1 MSNSFYRAH
10 NPHRRII
17 NATRMKKIRS
27 LLFLGL
33 ILAIVNTGVFLHA
46 CSAGNKVREDARR
59 VTQYDITQFGSLTQ
73 ALSSLGHSETVLII
87 SNEQSLQGKNVIPS
101 NIILKFKENGAINI
115 PPQAELL
122 IKGSISAGRIKVFSG
137 AGKVNISSGIM
148 KQVFPEWW
156 GAKRDGKSD
165 DTQPVQAAISSLVAQ
180 GGEVA
185 FADGVYIVDS
195 ISLASGVSI
204 VGVGRE
210 SVLEQKRYAQYCC
223 SINPIDG
230 GTPNPNDNKTKI
242 RIENIHFRG
251 RVVADGFS
259 EHVHLLNINAAT
271 NVAISNCWFSGWRGD
286 GIYIGSSNTAQ
297 TERHNKNII
306 IRNCVFDGVN
316 NDNRNAISI
325 IDCDG
330 LEIDNNTFSRC
341 TRPNMPGA
349 IDIEPDA
356 NRFSVIRN
364 IKITRNK
371 FNNIGGGVGIIAVVL
386 PLSQKKLI
394 NPSHNIMIRDNL
406 IDGLVGTGRSHG
418 INIMQ
423 SQDAGDSDIS
433 NEIALIGNEIKN
445 TARPFVISGV
455 KGVTITDNIFADSLY
470 SGYVSRKTDHKSQDI
485 SFKRNSFKELG
496 KSEGSGIIVF
506 SSQNISF
513 IDNIFEDNGSSTGR
527 HGAAMD
533 LSKWA
538 VTSIQIYNNRFRGK
552 RAIPAVLL
560 SRDNKNHAELANH
573 ITQNNLFDA
582 GIKPVFFQ

>member
-1 MSNSFYRAH
+1 
-10 NPHRRII
+10 
-17 NATRMKKIRS
+17 
-27 LLFLGL
+27 
-33 ILAIVNTGVFLHA
+33 
-46 CSAGNKVREDARR
+46 
-59 VTQYDITQFGSLTQ
+59 
-73 ALSSLGHSETVLII
+73 
-87 SNEQSLQGKNVIPS
+87 
-101 NIILKFKENGAINI
+101 
-115 PPQAELL
+115 
-122 IKGSISAGRIKVFSG
+122 
-137 AGKVNISSGIM
+137 M

-165 DTQPVQAAISSLVAQ
+165 DTRPVQAAINSLVAR
-180 GGEVA
+180 GGEVV
-185 FADGVYIVDS
+185 FANGVYVVDS
-195 ISLASGVSI
+195 ISLTTGVSI
-204 VGVGRE
+204 VGSGRE

-230 GTPNPNDNKTKI
+230 GTPNPKDNKEKI
-242 RIENIHFRG
+242 RIHNIHFRG

-271 NVAISNCWFSGWRGD
+271 DVDISNCWFSGWRGD

-297 TERHNKNII
+297 TERHNRNII

-341 TRPNMPGA
+341 TRSNMPGA
-349 IDIEPDA
+349 IDMEPDA

-371 FNNIGGGVGIIAVVL
+371 FDKIGGGVGIIAVVL

-394 NPSHNIMIRDNL
+394 SPSRNIIIRDNF
-406 IDGLVGTGRSHG
+406 IDGLIGTGRSHG
-418 INIMQ
+418 INIMH
-423 SQDAGDSDIS
+423 SQDADDSDIP

-445 TARPFVISGV
+445 TSRPFVLWGL
-455 KGVTITDNIFADSLY
+455 KGVTIANNIFSDSLY
-470 SGYVSRKTDHKSQDI
+470 SGYVSYKTDHKSRDI
-485 SFKRNSFKELG
+485 SFKNNSFKELG

-513 IDNIFEDNGSSTGR
+513 IDNIFEENGSPTDR
-527 HGAAMD
+527 HGTTID
-533 LSKWA
+533 LSKGT
-538 VTSIQIYNNRFRGK
+538 VTRIQIDNNRFRGK
-552 RAIPAVLL
+552 RASPAVLL
-560 SRDNKNHAELANH
+560 SRDNNNNAELANH